1 MPTQE
6 EFDFLKIFIL
16 RNYPGHTV
24 DEIRLAFDLAIA
36 GKLDVDAKCYEN
48 FSCEYFGRIM
58 TAYRKWAS
66 NEAKNLPKI
75 TQEPQVEPKPADWG
89 NVWADIL
96 EAAKAGRIE
105 NKIIGVPVYEF
116 LVETG
121 ELKLTVDDKKALWL
135 NAKNK
140 LQAELGTLVQMSQA
154 KPQEKSEWEI
164 IKEGKIE
171 GELYT
176 KITNRAK
183 IQSVRELALKLSK

>member
-66 NEAKNLPKI
+66 NEAKNLA
-75 TQEPQVEPKPADWG
+75 TVTEEPQVEPKPADFSI
-89 NVWADIL
+89 VWADIL
-96 EAAKAGRIE
+96 QAAKDGKIE
-105 NKIIGVPVYEF
+105 NKIIGEPVYGW
-116 LVETG
+116 LVEIG
-121 ELKLTVDDKKALWL
+121 LLKLTIDDKKTLWI

-140 LQAELGTLVQMSQA
+140 FQAELGGLIQMNQA
-154 KPQEKSEWEI
+154 KPQEKAEWQI